1 EGVCSSANQQSNSVR
16 RDDASPSCAS
26 ADAEGNHS
34 EVCSRSS
41 SEVGDDVV
49 QTTDGTVF
57 DTKELDNDNV
67 LARIPEWGFPIFYL
81 AERHRLTTLSRVG
94 IFHCFSHLPDISL
107 KMHDYQFCQS

>member
-1 EGVCSSANQQSNSVR
+1 MPVRWCVSLCPAGFNFKVGDTGVVKFGSHNISTIC
-16 RDDASPSCAS
+16 
-26 ADAEGNHS
+26 GW
-34 EVCSRSS
+34 SS

-81 AERHRLTTLSRVG
+81 AERHRLTTLSRELLVPSPG
-94 IFHCFSHLPDISL
+94 TYLQKCPRSTFLNA
-107 KMHDYQFCQS
+107 K